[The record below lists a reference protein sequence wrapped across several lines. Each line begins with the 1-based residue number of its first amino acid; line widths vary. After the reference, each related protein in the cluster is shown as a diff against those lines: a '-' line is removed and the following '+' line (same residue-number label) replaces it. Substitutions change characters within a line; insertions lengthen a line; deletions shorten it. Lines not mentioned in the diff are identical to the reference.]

1 MISKRMMLLLALAAA
16 VFASAAGGP
25 VTAQTFPTR
34 PITIVVPF
42 PAGGPVDVV
51 GRLLAERMRE
61 SLGQPVLIENVAGAS
76 GSIAVG
82 KVARAAGDG
91 YTIVIGNWATFVVNG
106 AIFPLQ
112 YDLVTDFE
120 PIGLITTQPY
130 LIVARKTMPADDLK
144 GLIAWLK
151 ANPDKASQGT
161 SGVGTP
167 AHVAG
172 VFFMKETGTRFQ
184 LVPYRGLAP
193 AMQDLVAGQ
202 IDLIFDSPVS
212 SLPQIR
218 AGSVKAYAVM
228 AKKRASAA
236 PDIPTVDEAGL
247 PGVYMSSW
255 YGVWTAKGTPPDIV
269 AKLNTA
275 INAALADQKTRERIA
290 DLGQEIA
297 APELQNPAAL
307 GAFQKAEIAKW
318 WPILKEMGI
327 KGE

>member
-1 MISKRMMLLLALAAA
+1 MGALISRCAALLVAAAALAIAA
-16 VFASAAGGP
+16 QPAA
-25 VTAQTFPTR
+25 AQGFPNR

-51 GRLLAERMRE
+51 GRLLSERMHDA
-61 SLGQPVLIENVAGAS
+61 LGQPVVIENVTGAS

-82 KVARAAGDG
+82 KVARAPADG
-91 YTIVIGNWATFVVNG
+91 YTLVIGNWATFVVNG
-106 AIFPLQ
+106 AIYALQ
-112 YDLVTDFE
+112 YDLIRDFE

-130 LIVARKTMPADDLK
+130 LVVARKSLPADDLK
-144 GLIAWLK
+144 GLVTWLK
-151 ANPDKASQGT
+151 ANPDKATEGT
-161 SGVGTP
+161 SGAGTP

-172 VFFMKETGTRFQ
+172 VFFQKETGTRFQ
-184 LVPYRGLAP
+184 FVPYRGLAP

-218 AGSVKAYAVM
+218 AGTVKAYAVM
-228 AKKRASAA
+228 ARTRAAAA

-255 YGVWTAKGTPPDIV
+255 YGVWTSKGVPADIV
-269 AKLNTA
+269 GKLN
-275 INAALADQKTRERIA
+275 AAVMGALNDPHTRERIA

-297 APELQNPAAL
+297 PPELQKPAAL

>member
-1 MISKRMMLLLALAAA
+1 
-16 VFASAAGGP
+16 
-25 VTAQTFPTR
+25 
-34 PITIVVPF
+34 
-42 PAGGPVDVV
+42 
-51 GRLLAERMRE
+51 MRE
-61 SLGQPVLIENVAGAS
+61 SLGQPVLIENVTGAS

-82 KVARAAGDG
+82 KVARAAPDG

-112 YDLVTDFE
+112 YDLVKDFE

-130 LIVARKTMPADDLK
+130 LVVARKSMPADDLK

-212 SLPQIR
+212 ALPQVR
-218 AGSVKAYAVM
+218 AGSVKAYALM
-228 AKKRASAA
+228 ANKRAAAA

-255 YGVWTAKGTPPDIV
+255 YGVWTSKGTPPDIV

-275 INAALADQKTRERIA
+275 INGALVDEKTRARIA

-297 APELQNPAAL
+297 APELQNPQAL

>member
-1 MISKRMMLLLALAAA
+1 MINKRTTLLALAAA
-16 VFASAAGGP
+16 AFGLAAAAP
-25 VTAQTFPTR
+25 AAAQTYPSR
-34 PITIVVPF
+34 PITIVVPYA
-42 PAGGPVDVV
+42 AGGPVDVV
-51 GRLLAERMRE
+51 GRLLAEQMRA
-61 SLGQPVLIENVAGAS
+61 SLGQPVVIENVTGAS
-76 GSIAVG
+76 GTIAVG
-82 KVARAAGDG
+82 KVARAAPDG

-112 YDLVTDFE
+112 YDLVKDFE

-130 LIVARKTMPADDLK
+130 LVVARKSMPADDLK

-212 SLPQIR
+212 ALPQVR
-218 AGSVKAYAVM
+218 AGSVKAYALM
-228 AKKRASAA
+228 ANKRAAAA

-255 YGVWTAKGTPPDIV
+255 YGVWTSKGTPPDIV

-275 INAALADQKTRERIA
+275 INGALVDEKTRARIA

-297 APELQNPAAL
+297 APELQNPQAL

>member
-1 MISKRMMLLLALAAA
+1 MISKRALLAFAAIGFGLAT
-16 VFASAAGGP
+16 SP
-25 VTAQTFPTR
+25 VTAQTYPSR

-82 KVARAAGDG
+82 RVARAAPDG

-112 YDLVTDFE
+112 YDLVKDFE

-130 LIVARKTMPADDLK
+130 LVVARKTMPANDLS

-172 VFFMKETGTRFQ
+172 VFFMKETGTHFQ

-193 AMQDLVAGQ
+193 AMQDLIAGQ

-228 AKKRASAA
+228 AKKRAAAA

-255 YGVWTAKGTPPDIV
+255 YGVWTSRGTPPEIV

-275 INAALADQKTRERIA
+275 INAALTDTKTRERIA

-297 APELQNPAAL
+297 APELQNPQAL

>member
-1 MISKRMMLLLALAAA
+1 MTKLIAFALAVVASFAA
-16 VFASAAGGP
+16 LTGGAP
-25 VTAQTFPTR
+25 AQTYPSR

-61 SLGQPVLIENVAGAS
+61 QLGQPVLIENVTGAS

-82 KVARAAGDG
+82 RVARAAPDG

-112 YDLVTDFE
+112 YDLIKDFE

-130 LIVARKTMPADDLK
+130 LVVARKTMPANDLP

-161 SGVGTP
+161 SGAGTP

-228 AKKRASAA
+228 ARKRAVAA

-255 YGVWTAKGTPPDIV
+255 YGVWTSKGAPPDV
-269 AKLNTA
+269 VVKLNTA
-275 INAALADQKTRERIA
+275 INGALADPKTRERIA

-297 APELQNPAAL
+297 APELQNLQAL
-307 GAFQKAEIAKW
+307 GAFQKAEIATW

>member
-1 MISKRMMLLLALAAA
+1 MISKRVLLFAFAAMGFGFAAASPLAA
-16 VFASAAGGP
+16 
-25 VTAQTFPTR
+25 QTYPSR

-61 SLGQPVLIENVAGAS
+61 SLGQPVLIENVTGAS

-82 KVARAAGDG
+82 RVARAAPDG

-112 YDLVTDFE
+112 YDLVKDFE

-130 LIVARKTMPADDLK
+130 LIVARKTMPADDLS

-184 LVPYRGLAP
+184 LIPYRGLAP
-193 AMQDLVAGQ
+193 AMQDLIAGQ

-228 AKKRASAA
+228 AKKRAAAA

-255 YGVWTAKGTPPDIV
+255 YGVWTSKSTPPEIV
-269 AKLNTA
+269 ARLNSA
-275 INAALADQKTRERIA
+275 INAALTDTRTRERIA

-297 APELQNPAAL
+297 APDLQNPQAL
-307 GAFQKAEIAKW
+307 GSFQKAEIAKW